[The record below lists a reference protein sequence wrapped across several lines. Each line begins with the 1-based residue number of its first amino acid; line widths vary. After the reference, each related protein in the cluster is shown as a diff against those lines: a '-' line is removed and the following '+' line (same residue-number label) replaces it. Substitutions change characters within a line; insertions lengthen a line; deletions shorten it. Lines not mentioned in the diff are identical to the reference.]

1 MLPYIGC
8 VAAIIVLIIQQYAQA
23 KRLDELTA
31 ELDDLRDLVL
41 PLER

>member
-31 ELDDLRDLVL
+31 PNETKYLTVFR
-41 PLER
+41 